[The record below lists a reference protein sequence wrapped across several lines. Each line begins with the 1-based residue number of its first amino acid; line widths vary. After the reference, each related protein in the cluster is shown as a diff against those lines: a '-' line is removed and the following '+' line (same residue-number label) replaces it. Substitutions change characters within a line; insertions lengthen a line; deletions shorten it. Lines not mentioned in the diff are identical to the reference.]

1 MSETINDRIEILI
14 KHYFNDNKASFAKS
28 IGMPPTGLSNY
39 LGKQRRSK
47 PSVDMIIKI
56 IQTLNVDPRWL
67 LLGEKSESTMHTE
80 GDFSPTSV
88 NGNVSVFK
96 DVVVK
101 DDNNAK
107 LKSHNEKLTLE
118 VEMLKKLLE
127 EKERLIKFLTSK

>member
-1 MSETINDRIEILI
+1 MPETINDRIEILI
-14 KHYFNDNKASFAKS
+14 KNYFNDNKASFAKS
-28 IGMPPTGLSNY
+28 IDMPPTGLSNY

-47 PSVDMIIKI
+47 PSVDMIVKI
-56 IQTLNVDPRWL
+56 IQKLRVDPFWL
-67 LLGEKSESTMHTE
+67 LLGEKQDSAINTE
-80 GDFSPTSV
+80 GNFSPTSV

-101 DDNNAK
+101 DDNDAN
-107 LKSHNEKLTLE
+107 LKSLNEKLTLE